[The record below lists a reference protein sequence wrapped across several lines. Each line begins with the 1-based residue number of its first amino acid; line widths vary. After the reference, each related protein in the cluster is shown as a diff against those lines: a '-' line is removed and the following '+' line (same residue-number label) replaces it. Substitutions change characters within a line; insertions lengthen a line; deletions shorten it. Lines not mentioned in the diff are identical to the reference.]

1 MSRTSLLR
9 RNFLRMLPALAAV
22 PKLHG
27 ARIKITDV
35 RIVPLKMTKDLGSY
49 PDWLGNP
56 RPIRIGGGAF
66 VELQSDQGLAGIGPD
81 MDAALLP
88 AVKNLLI
95 GADPFDVDLHSERLY
110 GSQGAGYRGT
120 AGVEIA
126 LWDLIGKAA

>member
-1 MSRTSLLR
+1 MRGNSLLR

-22 PKLHG
+22 PRLRG

-35 RIVPLKMTKDLGSY
+35 RIVPLRVMKDLGSY

-66 VELQSDQGLAGIGPD
+66 VEVRTDQDVTGIGPD

-95 GADPFDVDLHSERLY
+95 GADPFDIDLHAERLY
-110 GSQGAGYRGT
+110 GIQGAGYRGT
-120 AGVEIA
+120 AGVEI
-126 LWDLIGKAA
+126 